1 MIKLQNILFEKI
13 NKKDI
18 SYQLSID
25 YSGRTRPK
33 VTKLNKNGMSVFY
46 GYKVNPK
53 DVIKSIKK
61 LYPSIKIKHDKWSS
75 IGTGGG
81 VHSFLFEKFASKAQ
95 QRFMFAT
102 DPKAAKKMDR

>member
-1 MIKLQNILFEKI
+1 MIKLKDILDEGL

-25 YSGRTRPK
+25 YSGNTKPK
-33 VTKLNKNGMSVFY
+33 VTKLNKKQLNVFY

-61 LYPSIKIKHDKWSS
+61 LYPSIKLKHKEWSS
-75 IGTGGG
+75 ISTGGG
-81 VHSFLFEKFASKAQ
+81 VHLFDIA
-95 QRFMFAT
+95 
-102 DPKAAKKMDR
+102 

>member
-53 DVIKSIKK
+53 DVINKK
-61 LYPSIKIKHDKWSS
+61 II
-75 IGTGGG
+75 
-81 VHSFLFEKFASKAQ
+81 SFNQNK
-95 QRFMFAT
+95 T
-102 DPKAAKKMDR
+102 